1 VKRHILVV
9 DDEEA
14 IRSLFESLFPED
26 VYDVHTVRDGLE
38 ALQLLK
44 ESTINVIFLDLK
56 LFGMDGIT
64 LCRQIRQTNPD
75 AIIHAMTGWS
85 VLYDLEE
92 CRATGFDDYFVK
104 PLDIDLILSTV
115 QESFQKLDRWRQKS
129 ILPSVNPPHSIQ

>member
-1 VKRHILVV
+1 MKRHILVV
-9 DDEEA
+9 DDEET
-14 IRSLFESLFPED
+14 IRSLFKSLFPED
-26 VYDVHTVRDGLE
+26 VYDVHTVQDGLE

-44 ESTINVIFLDLK
+44 ETAVNVIFLDLK

-64 LCRQIRQTNPD
+64 LCRQIRQTNPV

-92 CRATGFDDYFVK
+92 CRSAGFDDYFVK
-104 PLDIDLILSTV
+104 PLDIDLIVSTV

-129 ILPSVNPPHSIQ
+129 KLPSVDPSRSLQ

>member
-1 VKRHILVV
+1 MKRHILVV

-26 VYDVHTVRDGLE
+26 DYDVHTVQDGLE

-44 ESTINVIFLDLK
+44 ETTINVIFLDLK

-64 LCRQIRQTNPD
+64 LCRQIRQTNPV

-92 CRATGFDDYFVK
+92 CRSAGFDDYFVK

-115 QESFQKLDRWRQKS
+115 KESFKKLDRWRQKS
-129 ILPSVNPPHSIQ
+129 ILPSVDPSRSLP